1 MSASR
6 EVREGS
12 GVQTGLGSGDWQK
25 EVAQGGR
32 GGIQGAR
39 WVGHWGREIQPLW
52 MQGGGCVGSLLK
64 AAVLPHLSPGK
75 GGLQVPR
82 EEKTSD
88 LQADELDK

>member
-64 AAVLPHLSPGK
+64 AAVLQATLESWEGWFA
-75 GGLQVPR
+75 GTQGR
-82 EEKTSD
+82 ED
-88 LQADELDK
+88 L